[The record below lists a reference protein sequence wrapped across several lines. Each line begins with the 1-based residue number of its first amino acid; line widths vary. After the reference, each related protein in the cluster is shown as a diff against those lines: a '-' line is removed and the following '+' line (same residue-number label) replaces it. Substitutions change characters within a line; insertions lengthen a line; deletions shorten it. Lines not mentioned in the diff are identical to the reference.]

1 MELKARRMVNSKAAV
16 LLTLILI
23 GVNVS
28 GQYWNNNED
37 NGNDFRFPNEQ
48 TEQIDFRYPNQQQ
61 EQQPE
66 QNRWGVGYNQW
77 DYNQWPGDFNPYY
90 RPPPPPP
97 CGAPPPGPPPPG
109 PPPPGPPPGCP
120 PPPRGPPPR
129 GSPPRGSPNRRPPP
143 RENWFAPRPPPRDHY
158 RHFGTIYHN
167 MEQKMDSHEYNK
179 SAETEDLHD
188 DFNGRSIVAPGQY
201 PHMAALGFHNENGEI
216 DYKCGGSL
224 ISENFVLTAAHC
236 LTTHGTAPDVVKIGD
251 IKLKEWEN
259 DVAPQRRRVAKI
271 HLHPLYNDTYYYHD
285 IGLIELNRPV
295 EYTWFVK
302 PVRIWVRNEIPYE
315 KVHSMGYGSTGFAQ
329 APTNVLTELDL
340 SIVPQ
345 EKCNSTLPSDESA
358 PQGIL
363 TSQICA
369 HDYEKNRDTCQGDSG
384 GPLQL
389 NLERRRRRHRN
400 RRRFRYYLVGI
411 TSYGTYCRS
420 EYPGVYTRV
429 SSYIDW
435 ISSIV
440 WPNYYQEY
448 SNRR

>member
-1 MELKARRMVNSKAAV
+1 MADLKRLCVYIAICV
-16 LLTLILI
+16 L
-23 GVNVS
+23 S
-28 GQYWNNNED
+28 G
-37 NGNDFRFPNEQ
+37 GFRVKGQGEFPNQYMDPNRNPNPEPDP
-48 TEQIDFRYPNQQQ
+48 TRWDFNNYNSY
-61 EQQPE
+61 
-66 QNRWGVGYNQW
+66 GYNGQW
-77 DYNQWPGDFNPYY
+77 SPGYFNNYGYY

-97 CGAPPPGPPPPG
+97 PPPCGRPPPGPPPPG

-120 PPPRGPPPR
+120 GGPP
-129 GSPPRGSPNRRPPP
+129 
-143 RENWFAPRPPPRDHY
+143 PRPPPRHGENGP
-158 RHFGTIYHN
+158 RRWHPRRPPPNHHMNFHN
-167 MEQKMDSHEYNK
+167 IFLNTERKVDEENFNK
-179 SAETEDLHD
+179 TAETEDLHD

-201 PHMAALGFHNENGEI
+201 PHMAALGFRNENQEI

-259 DVAPQRRRVAKI
+259 DVAPQRRRVKKI
-271 HLHPLYNDTYYYHD
+271 YLHPLYNSTLNYHD

-302 PVRIWVRNEIPYE
+302 PARLWPKNDIPYG
-315 KVHSMGYGSTGFAQ
+315 KLHTMGYGSTGFAQ
-329 APTNVLTELDL
+329 PQTNILTELDL
-340 SIVPQ
+340 SVVPIDQ
-345 EKCNSTLPSDESA
+345 CNTSLPADESA

-389 NLERRRRRHRN
+389 NLERQKRRHRN
-400 RRRFRYYLVGI
+400 RRHYRYYLVGI
-411 TSYGTYCRS
+411 TSYGAYCRS
-420 EYPGVYTRV
+420 EFPGVYTRV

-435 ISSIV
+435 IASIV
-440 WPNYYQEY
+440 WPTYYSEFTNQ
-448 SNRR
+448 